1 MIRIAYMSD
10 LHLELERWR
19 LSLPGWPGFLAR
31 HQALPKH
38 PARGPILD
46 GLGKVDLAILAGDVH
61 TGLRGVVYG
70 EQVAAYLGA
79 PVVYVPGNHEFYH
92 QYMDQLLQR
101 FAAATAHSQGR
112 VQVLDNAVA
121 SYIIRGQRLNVLGCT
136 LWTDYELDG
145 DAEAAMRTAGATM
158 NDHAY
163 IQASDRPF
171 RPADARARHQTS
183 RLWLHKTLAQL
194 HKADP
199 ASRNVI
205 VTHHAPSRSFLGTR
219 IGTIAPAYGS
229 DLLVEFAPHQ
239 PAAWIH
245 GHTHFRHDSIEEGIH
260 VVSAPRGY
268 VTTDPPGILAY
279 RPGLIEI

>member
-1 MIRIAYMSD
+1 MIRILYMSD

-38 PARGPILD
+38 PARGPLLD
-46 GLGKVDLAILAGDVH
+46 GLGAIDLVVLAGDIH

-70 EQVAAYLGA
+70 EQLAAYLGA
-79 PVVYVPGNHEFYH
+79 QVVYVPGNHEFYH
-92 QYMDQLLQR
+92 QYMDQLLPR
-101 FAAATAHSQGR
+101 FAAAATHSQGA
-112 VQVLDNAVA
+112 VQVLENAVA
-121 SYIIRGQRLNVLGCT
+121 SFDIRGQRLNVLGCT

-145 DAEAAMRTAGATM
+145 DAAAAMRAAAATM

-163 IQASDRPF
+163 IHDQEKLFTPV
-171 RPADARARHQTS
+171 DARARHRDS
-183 RLWLHKTLAQL
+183 RLWLHKTLARL

-199 ASRNVI
+199 AARNVI
-205 VTHHAPSRSFLGTR
+205 VTHHAPSRSFLGNR
-219 IGTIAPAYGS
+219 IGAIGPAYGS

-245 GHTHFRHDSIEEGIH
+245 GHTHFRHDSVEEGMR

-268 VTTDPPGILAY
+268 VTMDPQAVLAY
-279 RPGLIEI
+279 RPGVIEI